1 MGDPDRLLR
10 GNLEEA
16 YSSIGQLEPFQ
27 MPSMYVDFSY
37 STKCHTPNKCYAQ
50 GRLTREV
57 WVRVRVWMTHAK
69 GCAWASLFWSGSM
82 PVHHYNSAQIM
93 AVHLMLVVAIQG
105 PGYVVTLATTGAGK
119 QHLGSAK
126 YSVRSTL
133 NDPNPG
139 HQTATT
145 QNTQK

>member
-1 MGDPDRLLR
+1 ML
-10 GNLEEA
+10 
-16 YSSIGQLEPFQ
+16 
-27 MPSMYVDFSY
+27 
-37 STKCHTPNKCYAQ
+37 
-50 GRLTREV
+50 
-57 WVRVRVWMTHAK
+57 
-69 GCAWASLFWSGSM
+69 
-82 PVHHYNSAQIM
+82 VHHYNSAQIM

-105 PGYVVTLATTGAGK
+105 SWYVVTLLATTGAGK
-119 QHLGSAK
+119 QHSGSAT